1 MVPLETR
8 QIPLVVLDSLR
19 EDDVYQTPANVVG
32 QRDKSILRQKLN
44 TEIRHRFDDQCAGCK
59 PRLETDV
66 KISQRRLK
74 RRVKIG
80 VRDGRCHLADR
91 DISELTDDALLHS
104 DGANIVGQ
112 PRRVPGIHIC
122 PQL

>member
-1 MVPLETR
+1 MVPFETR

-19 EDDVYQTPANVVG
+19 ENDVYQTPADIVG
-32 QRDKSILRQKLN
+32 QRYKSVLRQELHS
-44 TEIRHRFDDQCAGCK
+44 EIRHRLNNQSAGCK
-59 PRLETDV
+59 SALEAYV
-66 KISQRRLK
+66 EVPQHRLK
-74 RRVKIG
+74 RRVEID

-91 DISELTDDALLHS
+91 DISELADDALLHS
-104 DGANIVGQ
+104 EGADIVGQ